1 MAGALSLYIPGT
13 SPLHRLPA
21 SVKLFGLLVAGLIVT
36 VPRPDARLLGVATV
50 GVISLYLLA
59 RLGLAELARQVWAVR
74 WILVVVLVGQLL
86 FLPWHVAAL
95 ASTRMLLAI
104 LLAALVTLTT
114 RASDILEAIERGL
127 RPLRRFGVRTER
139 IALVL
144 GMAIRAVPI
153 VIDLAAE
160 ARDAQRARGV
170 RGSTTAMVVSL
181 LVGALRHA
189 DDVADALA
197 ARGMDDDEEPVMLE
211 GSVRPRGASRPRY
224 SRR

>member
-1 MAGALSLYIPGT
+1 MAGPLSLYVPGT

-21 SVKLFGLLVAGLIVT
+21 SVKLLGLLIGGLVITVPRPEPLLLGVAAAVLVALYLVAGL
-36 VPRPDARLLGVATV
+36 
-50 GVISLYLLA
+50 
-59 RLGLAELARQVWAVR
+59 GLTELARQVWAVR
-74 WILVVVLVGQLL
+74 WIIVVVLVGQLL

-127 RPLRRFGVRTER
+127 GPLRRFGVRTER

-170 RGSTTAMVVSL
+170 GGGPTAMVVPL

-197 ARGMDDDEEPVMLE
+197 ARGMDDDEEPGKLG
-211 GSVRPRGASRPRY
+211 GSVRPRGASRRPPR
-224 SRR
+224 R

>member
-1 MAGALSLYIPGT
+1 MVGALSLYAPGT

-21 SVKLFGLLVAGLIVT
+21 STKLLGLLIGGLVVT
-36 VPRPDARLLGVATV
+36 VPRPDALLLGIAAAGVVA
-50 GVISLYLLA
+50 LYLVA
-59 RLGLAELARQVWAVR
+59 RLGLAELGRQIWGVR
-74 WILVVVLVGQLL
+74 WIIAVVLVGQLI

-95 ASTRMLLAI
+95 TSTRMLLAI

-127 RPLRRFGVRTER
+127 APLRRFGLRTER

-153 VIDLAAE
+153 VIDLASE
-160 ARDAQRARGV
+160 VRDAQRARGV
-170 RGSTTAMVVSL
+170 GGSITAMVVLL

-211 GSVRPRGASRPRY
+211 GSVRPRGASRLRL
-224 SRR
+224 RR

>member
-1 MAGALSLYIPGT
+1 MVGALSLYAPGT

-21 SVKLFGLLVAGLIVT
+21 STKLLGLLIGGLVVT
-36 VPRPDARLLGVATV
+36 VPRPDALLLGIAAAGVVA
-50 GVISLYLLA
+50 LYLVA
-59 RLGLAELARQVWAVR
+59 RLGLAELGRQIWGVR
-74 WILVVVLVGQLL
+74 WIIAVVLVGQLI

-95 ASTRMLLAI
+95 TSTRMLLAI

-127 RPLRRFGVRTER
+127 APLRRFGLRTER

-153 VIDLAAE
+153 VIDLASE
-160 ARDAQRARGV
+160 VRDAQRARGV
-170 RGSTTAMVVSL
+170 GGSITAMVVLL

-211 GSVRPRGASRPRY
+211 GSVRPRGASRRPPR
-224 SRR
+224 R

>member
-1 MAGALSLYIPGT
+1 MVGALSLYAPGT

-21 SVKLFGLLVAGLIVT
+21 STKLLGLLIGGLVVT
-36 VPRPDARLLGVATV
+36 VPRPDALLLGAAAGGVVA
-50 GVISLYLLA
+50 LYLVA
-59 RLGLAELARQVWAVR
+59 RLGLAELGRQIWGVR
-74 WILVVVLVGQLL
+74 WIIGVVLVGQLI

-95 ASTRMLLAI
+95 TSTRMLLAI

-127 RPLRRFGVRTER
+127 APLRRFGLRTER

-153 VIDLAAE
+153 VIDLASE
-160 ARDAQRARGV
+160 VRDAQRARGV
-170 RGSTTAMVVSL
+170 GGSITAMVVLL

-211 GSVRPRGASRPRY
+211 GSVRPRGASPRRY
-224 SRR
+224 RR

>member
-1 MAGALSLYIPGT
+1 MAGPLSLYVPGT

-21 SVKLFGLLVAGLIVT
+21 SVKLLGLLIGGLVITVPRPEPLLLGVAAAVLVALYLVAGL
-36 VPRPDARLLGVATV
+36 
-50 GVISLYLLA
+50 
-59 RLGLAELARQVWAVR
+59 GLTELARQVWAVR
-74 WILVVVLVGQLL
+74 WIIVVVLVGQLL

-95 ASTRMLLAI
+95 TSIRMLLAI

-127 RPLRRFGVRTER
+127 GPLRRFGVRTER

-153 VIDLAAE
+153 VIDLASE
-160 ARDAQRARGV
+160 ARDSQRARGV
-170 RGSTTAMVVSL
+170 GGGPTAMVVPL

-211 GSVRPRGASRPRY
+211 GSERLRGASRRPPR
-224 SRR
+224 R

>member
-1 MAGALSLYIPGT
+1 MAGALSLYAPGT

-21 SVKLFGLLVAGLIVT
+21 SVKLLGLLIGGLVVT
-36 VPRPDARLLGVATV
+36 VPRPDALLLGVAAA
-50 GVISLYLLA
+50 GVVALYLVA
-59 RLGLAELARQVWAVR
+59 RLGLAELGRQIWAVR
-74 WILVVVLVGQLL
+74 WIIGVVLVGQLI

-95 ASTRMLLAI
+95 TSTRMLLAI

-127 RPLRRFGVRTER
+127 APLRRFGLRTER

-153 VIDLAAE
+153 VIDLASE
-160 ARDAQRARGV
+160 VRDAQRARGV
-170 RGSTTAMVVSL
+170 GGSITAMVVLL

-189 DDVADALA
+189 DDVADSLA

-211 GSVRPRGASRPRY
+211 GSVRPRGASRRRY
-224 SRR
+224 RR